1 MITHVSRL
9 LVPTVAAAAL
19 LVASTAAASTCG
31 VVPLVAGGDVPDPV
45 AAELTGAVA
54 DSLRGG
60 MLCDVVEEL
69 AVGEVAHDATEAEAA
84 TFAAANGFEL
94 LIFGTVATTGDP
106 DVYWTELMVFDGP
119 TGAFEA
125 PVAGEVATAT
135 ARGDLAPMVTELM
148 LGPAPVELVPEIV
161 EMAVEE
167 ECEDMAGG
175 EIMPSRD
182 MDSSRREGKKN
193 VMGRSLSVAAGAV
206 APSPAEMSPYD
217 DPSLNY
223 WPGHNTEGYDHLTDN
238 PFLGVGHN
246 PLSTFSIDVD
256 TASYANV
263 RRFLDQG
270 SLPPADAVRIE
281 ELINYFNY
289 DYDAPTGD
297 DPFATHMEI
306 AGCPW
311 APDHR
316 LARIG
321 LKGMQ
326 ISEEDRPPSNLVFLL
341 DVSGSMSSY
350 NKLPLLKEAMKL
362 LTNQLGEKD
371 HIAIVVYA
379 GAAGMVLPSTACDD
393 DQAILEALDRLQA
406 GGSTAGGAG
415 IQLAYETATAHF
427 IEGGIN
433 RVILATDGDFNVGTS
448 DRGSLVRMIEDKA
461 KSGVFLT
468 VLGFGMGNIKDAT
481 LEQLADK
488 GNGNYAY
495 IDSIDEARK
504 VLVEE
509 MGGTLV
515 TIAKDV
521 KIQVEFNPDQV
532 AAYRLIG
539 YENRLLA
546 AEDFNDDTKDAG
558 EIGAG
563 HTVTALY
570 EIVPVG
576 VDIDLPGVDEL
587 KYQRP
592 SDPVRGPSSDELL
605 TLKLRYK
612 QPDGDTSKLLVFPI
626 TDDGASYVA
635 ASGDFKFAAAV
646 AAYGMLLRDSPHRGS
661 STFPGVIEL
670 AGEGLGED
678 RHGYRAQ
685 FIELARRAAQLE
697 AAAQ

>member
-9 LVPTVAAAAL
+9 LAPTVAAATL
-19 LVASTAAASTCG
+19 LLASTAAASTCG
-31 VVPLVAGGDVPDPV
+31 VVPLAPDADVPQDV
-45 AAELTGAVA
+45 AAELTGGVA
-54 DSLRGG
+54 DALRAG
-60 MLCDVVEEL
+60 MLCDVVETL
-69 AVGEVAHDATEAEAA
+69 AADEISHDAHEAEADR
-84 TFAAANGFEL
+84 FAAANGFDL
-94 LIFGTVATTGDP
+94 LIFGTVGAADSPG
-106 DVYWTELMVFDGP
+106 VYWTELMAFDAD

-125 PVAGEVATAT
+125 PVAGDVSTAT
-135 ARGDLAPMVTELM
+135 ARGDLAPMVTELL
-148 LGPAPVELVPEIV
+148 LGPAPIEPEPEIYRSTV
-161 EMAVEE
+161 EAD
-167 ECEDMAGG
+167 CADEDGG
-175 EIMPSRD
+175 TIRRSRD
-182 MDSSRREGKKN
+182 MDRSVREHKRGI
-193 VMGRSLSVAAGAV
+193 RQPSLSVTAGAV
-206 APSPAEMSPYD
+206 GPAPGQMSPYD
-217 DPSLNY
+217 DPSQNY

-238 PFLGVGHN
+238 PFLGVGPN

-263 RRFLDQG
+263 RRFLGQG
-270 SLPPADAVRIE
+270 TLPPADAVRIE

-311 APDHR
+311 APEHR

-326 ISEEDRPPSNLVFLL
+326 IAEDDRPPSNLVFLL
-341 DVSGSMSSY
+341 DVSGSMSSH

-362 LTNQLGEKD
+362 LTNQLGEND

-415 IQLAYETATAHF
+415 IQLAYETATANF

-433 RVILATDGDFNVGTS
+433 RVILATDGDFNVGTT
-448 DRGSLVRMIEDKA
+448 DQGSLVRMIEEKA

-468 VLGFGMGNIKDAT
+468 VLGFGMGNIKDST

-495 IDSIDEARK
+495 IDTIDEARK

-521 KIQVEFNPDQV
+521 KIQVEFNPNQV

-576 VDIDLPGVDEL
+576 VEIDLPNVDEL

-592 SDPVRGPSSDELL
+592 SDPVRGPSDDELL

-612 QPDGDTSKLLVFPI
+612 QPDGDTSKLLVFPV
-626 TDDGASYVA
+626 TDDGHSYVA
-635 ASGDFKFAAAV
+635 ASDDFKFASAV

-661 STFPGVIEL
+661 ATFPGVIEL

-685 FIELARRAAQLE
+685 FLELARKAAQLK
-697 AAAQ
+697 AATQ

>member
-1 MITHVSRL
+1 MF
-9 LVPTVAAAAL
+9 VPK
-19 LVASTAAASTCG
+19 LVAPIVLAATLLAASSAGAVTCG
-31 VVPLVAGGDVPDPV
+31 VAPFAPDADVPD
-45 AAELTGAVA
+45 AAAQNLTHDVA
-54 DSLRGG
+54 DAISQGN
-60 MLCDVVEEL
+60 LCDVVEEL
-69 AVGEVAHDATEAEAA
+69 APGDISIDDPVADMGQ
-84 TFAAANGFEL
+84 FAAINGFDVL
-94 LIFGTVATTGDP
+94 VFGAVGSTARTG
-106 DVYWTELMVFDGP
+106 VYWVELTMFDGEG
-119 TGAFEA
+119 GALEA
-125 PVAGEVATAT
+125 PLAGEVSTA
-135 ARGDLAPMVTELM
+135 ASRSDLSLMVTELF
-148 LGPAPVELVPEIV
+148 LGPPEAPVEPEPQILADV
-161 EMAVEE
+161 EVDEVCA
-167 ECEDMAGG
+167 DAGPP
-175 EIMPSRD
+175 MLSPRRD
-182 MDSSRREGKKN
+182 MDHGRREHK
-193 VMGRSLSVAAGAV
+193 RAQPAGSAYTLGV
-206 APSPAEMSPYD
+206 TAGPPPADPYN
-217 DPSLNY
+217 DPNLNY
-223 WPGHNTEGYDHLTDN
+223 WPGHNTEAYDHLTDN
-238 PFLGVGHN
+238 PFLAVGFN

-256 TASYANV
+256 TASYSNV
-263 RRFLDQG
+263 RRFLNQG

-311 APDHR
+311 TPEHR

-326 ISEEDRPPSNLVFLL
+326 IDEDERPASNLVFLL
-341 DVSGSMSSY
+341 DVSGSMSSA
-350 NKLPLLKEAMKL
+350 NKLPLLKQAMKL
-362 LTNQLGEKD
+362 LTNQLGADD

-379 GAAGMVLPSTACDD
+379 GAAGLVLPSTACDD

-415 IQLAYETATAHF
+415 IQLAYETAVDNF

-433 RVILATDGDFNVGTS
+433 RVILATDGDFNVGTT
-448 DRGSLVRMIEDKA
+448 DRGSLVRMIEEKA

-495 IDSIDEARK
+495 IDTIDEARK
-504 VLVEE
+504 VLVEQ

-521 KIQVEFNPDQV
+521 KIQVEFNPAEV

-570 EIVPVG
+570 EIVPMG
-576 VDIDLPGVDEL
+576 VEIDLPSVDEL

-592 SDPVRGPSSDELL
+592 TNPRRGAASPELL

-612 QPDGDTSKLLVFPI
+612 QPDGDTSKLLTFPI
-626 TDDGASYVA
+626 TDEDHDYAS
-635 ASGDFKFAAAV
+635 ASDDFKFAAAV
-646 AAYGMLLRDSPHRGS
+646 AAYGMLLRDSPHKGTAS
-661 STFPGVIEL
+661 FDGVIEL
-670 AGEGLGED
+670 AGEGIGED

-685 FIELARRAAQLE
+685 FIELATKAGELK
-697 AAAQ
+697 AAAVE